1 MKLLP
6 LGSIIKVN
14 NHKVCVIGYGS
25 ADKEEKSVC
34 GYFVAV
40 YPVGF
45 TSIDKVLFLPHYADF
60 EVVAEGY
67 KTVPSEKILD
77 TLAKSFEMVEKV
89 PDEELLKID
98 AALKKIAAKKK
109 EANES

>member
-14 NHKVCVIGYGS
+14 NRKLCIIGYGS
-25 ADKEEKSVC
+25 ADKEEQSVC
-34 GYFVAV
+34 GYFVV
-40 YPVGF
+40 MYPVGF
-45 TSIDKVLFLPHYADF
+45 TNIEKVLFVPHYTEF
-60 EVVAEGY
+60 EVAAEGY

-98 AALKKIAAKKK
+98 AALKKIASKKK

>member
-6 LGSIIKVN
+6 LGSVIKVN
-14 NHKVCVIGYGS
+14 NHKVCIIGYGS
-25 ADKEEKSVC
+25 TDKEAKSVC
-34 GYFVAV
+34 GYFVAL

-45 TSIDKVLFLPHYADF
+45 TSIDKVLFVPHYTEF

-67 KTVPSEKILD
+67 KTTPSEKILD

-89 PDEELLKID
+89 PDEQLLKID
-98 AALKKIAAKKK
+98 AALKKMASKKK
-109 EANES
+109 GGS